1 MGFKIVMMM
10 IYKPEKKD
18 KKNLEEEISNKE
30 SSKLSKI
37 HKSKINYLIKL
48 SKLSAK
54 LLTKVQQ

>member
-1 MGFKIVMMM
+1 MMM